1 MTDLVAHARSAGVR
15 NPRLDMFHVPPTD
28 LSMSSRRFVKISPFN
43 AGINPVTFQVDP
55 QEDFIDLN
63 ESFFEVELKVRKD
76 NNTDLLWA
84 DLIGLANNLA
94 HTLFKQINVRLNG
107 TLISP
112 LTDTYHYKA
121 YIETLLNHD
130 RDDGE
135 TILTPNGWYNSLDE
149 PDDGDADEFTANMLD
164 HATPHADYVALDAQ
178 HKAEV
183 DGRVQFLDGKAV
195 TMRFKP
201 YLEVFHLSKL
211 LVPGVQI
218 AIDMYFNA
226 PALWT
231 IRWDGGRTLTLTKAN
246 VKVKLFLAQ
255 ARVTPSVYREI
266 MSDMQGEKVVTYPTV
281 RGEIRTYSHPNDNRH
296 FEYSNPFHNKLP
308 NRLVVVLMK
317 QTAFNGTVTVNR
329 SLLEDSI
336 SLPSNN
342 WCEVKSTPSRYWS
355 SNTMGT
361 VKIREATTDSS
372 KPQELCFG
380 EKGTWSEKRTG
391 GTARDAT
398 CLYLITRPMDVWT
411 VQC

>member
-1 MTDLVAHARSAGVR
+1 
-15 NPRLDMFHVPPTD
+15 MFNVPPTD
-28 LSMSSRRFVKISPFN
+28 LIMSSRRVVRINLFN
-43 AGINPVTFQVDP
+43 TGIHPVTFQVDR

-63 ESFFEVELKVRKD
+63 ESFFEVEWTVKKGD
-76 NNTDLLWA
+76 
-84 DLIGLANNLA
+84 ANNLA
-94 HTLFKQINVRLNG
+94 QVDTVGLANSVAHSLFKQINVRLNG

-112 LTDTYHYKA
+112 QTDTYHYKA

-135 TILTPNGWYNSLDE
+135 TILTPNGWYNCLGVPSRGE
-149 PDDGDADEFTANMLD
+149 ADVMTVNMLD
-164 HATPHADYVALDAQ
+164 TTNDDYKALPQDVKNMAL
-178 HKAEV
+178 
-183 DGRVQFLDGKAV
+183 GRVQFLGGKAV
-195 TMRFKP
+195 TLRFKP

-218 AIDMYFNA
+218 GIDMYFNA
-226 PALWT
+226 PQMRT
-231 IRWDGGRTLTLTKAN
+231 IQWAGADTLRLTEAD
-246 VKVKLFLAQ
+246 VKVRLFLSQ
-255 ARVTPSVYREI
+255 VRVTPSMYREI
-266 MSDMQGEKVVTYPTV
+266 MSDMQGGKVVTYPTV
-281 RGEIRTYSHPNDNRH
+281 RGEIRTYSHATDNLH
-296 FEYSNPFHNKLP
+296 FECSNPFHNKLP

-342 WCEVKSTPSRYWS
+342 WCEVKSTPTRYWS